1 MDLLPPAQLSSAS
14 FSFYTAPQ
22 ARKLSVKE
30 IKSAIA
36 YDSLNCPVKG
46 GLYDPA
52 MGVSPYDKFSTCTT
66 CGLEGSVCPGHP
78 AHLELAGTIFNPFL
92 LDEVVKLLKAKCY
105 QCHKL
110 RINQHQLTYLTIK
123 AKLIAQGAL
132 MHAQQLTELLSYKTL
147 DVLLAD
153 EQFVHLKTAIVSEK
167 LGNLQYLSEQK
178 IRQLADPNQTAIIR
192 AKRDLNKEV
201 FKSLESN
208 VCPHCRA
215 KQYSIK
221 KENNNKINRVPLSD
235 KVAKSMS
242 AKGVET
248 LKKVQVLHP
257 EHVRDEI
264 RELWA
269 SNPELLTLLYGE
281 SESIIQRFFLE
292 SLIVPSN
299 RFRPESHGPGDETYL
314 HMQTIAL
321 TKIIGINQQMKELVQ
336 NKAPESAVVAK
347 VIELQSAVNLYM
359 DSSLSSR
366 YADKDA
372 TGLRQ
377 LLEKKEGLFRL
388 KMMGKRVNYAARSVI
403 SPDPYLDTNEIGIP
417 VVFAKKLSMP
427 EVVTERN
434 ANFLKQLI
442 RNGPNVYPGAN
453 MVEDLEGNKIVL
465 DNLPKHALHSI
476 ANKLVTRGFGKIVY
490 RHVMNGDW
498 FLVNRQPTLHK
509 PSIMAHRAR
518 VLPRQNTIRMHY
530 SNCNT
535 YNADFDGDEINLHL
549 PQTYLG
555 QTEAKYI
562 VSTDNQYCA
571 PTSGK
576 PLRGLIQDHIV
587 SGVLLTCRD
596 SFFTREEYQ
605 QLIYSTGITRTIPPC
620 ILKPKELWSGKQIIS
635 NMLQALAT
643 IDHPLNLEK
652 KCKVP
657 GYVWAKDEEMFILKD
672 SYLCTGVLDKSQ
684 IGSEACGMVHAFHE
698 LYGERPCANLL
709 TALGKLLTMH
719 LQIHGFTCGMEDLI
733 LTNQIDDHRRNFIE
747 GLYAKGILKAAETA
761 GADEPDE
768 LHKIE
773 SRVLYTPETQIN
785 PKDLYSKS
793 GTESIASGIQEYIL
807 SDPNGAKDLDIQMIS
822 VLNKN
827 SSALIN
833 DCLPGGLVKKFPDNY
848 FSLMV
853 LSGGK
858 GSIVNHKHISCML
871 GQQELEGR
879 RVPMTLLGKTA
890 PCFIPFDPHPRAGG
904 FVADRFLS
912 GLRPQEYFFHCMAGR
927 EGLVDTAVKTSKS
940 GYMQRCLVK
949 GMEGLMV
956 AYDNSVRDSD
966 GSIVQFA
973 YGEDCVDPLKTK
985 YLKNFEFIAQNTE
998 ALLAKYNYKS
1008 VKQTLDFS
1016 RFKQR
1021 IQEKVVRK
1029 DGKIVDYFKVSK
1041 IPGKMSESAKKAM
1054 NQFIQNY
1061 KKSTETL
1068 PKRLRRLIAL
1078 KYLRSLMSPGEAVG
1092 VIAAQSIGE
1101 PSTQLTLN
1109 TFHLAGHG
1117 GANVTLGIPRLREIL
1132 MTTAVNMKTPSMTLP
1147 FLGTKAQAYNFA
1159 NQIKRLKL
1167 KELVQRIKVREKV
1180 NPQTKTRQY
1189 TVELK
1194 FERLAD
1200 IENSLNLTWSD
1211 LLRIVKNLF
1220 IPTLIS
1226 TLGRNVRIGA
1236 EFKVEVHDQKEEDA
1250 NSEDILQSK
1259 PSKNK
1264 EDAEEDEELDK
1275 EVRAYEDDDLESI
1288 EVQSQDNETIEQK
1301 DNPKIPLT
1309 SNHKKRTV
1317 QAVLELPISD
1327 KNVLMLG
1334 LVEQVLEKV
1343 NARSIE
1349 GIDKC
1354 HIIEKKIEGVQR
1366 VAIQTEGVNFQAMW
1380 QYPQFVE
1387 LNKMQAN
1394 DLVAVLKTYGIEA
1407 CNRTIIQEI
1416 ANMFDHYGIEVDKRH
1431 LTLIADHM
1439 TFNGTYRPFNRI
1451 SMSDNPSPLLRM
1463 SFETTMTFMTES
1475 ALLKEKDPG
1484 LTPAARIV
1492 LGVAPKVGTGS
1503 FKLFNKLG

>member
-66 CGLEGSVCPGHP
+66 CGQEGSICPGHP

-92 LDEVVKLLKAKCY
+92 LDEVLKLLKAKCY

-110 RINQHQLTYLTIK
+110 RINQNQLTYLTIK

-153 EQFVHLKTAIVSEK
+153 EAFVHLKTAIVSEK

-221 KENNNKINRVPLSD
+221 KENNNKITRVPLSD

-264 RELWA
+264 RELWV

-299 RFRPESHGPGDETYL
+299 RFRPESHGPGDQTYL

-635 NMLQALAT
+635 TMLQALAT

-698 LYGERPCANLL
+698 LYGERSCANLL

-719 LQIHGFTCGMEDLI
+719 LQINGFTCGMEDLI

-773 SRVLYTPETQIN
+773 SRALYTPKTQIN

-793 GTESIASGIQEYIL
+793 GTESVASSIQEYIL
-807 SDPNGAKDLDIQMIS
+807 SDPNGAKELDIQMIS

-956 AYDNSVRDSD
+956 SYDNSVRDSD

-1021 IQEKVVRK
+1021 VQEKEVRV

-1054 NQFIQNY
+1054 NSFIQNY
-1061 KKSTETL
+1061 KKSNHTL
-1068 PKRLRRLIAL
+1068 PKRLRRLVAL

-1236 EFKVEVHDQKEEDA
+1236 EFKVEVHDQKEEEA
-1250 NSEDILQSK
+1250 NHEDILQSK
-1259 PSKNK
+1259 PSKN
-1264 EDAEEDEELDK
+1264 EDDVEEDEELDK

-1288 EVQSQDNETIEQK
+1288 EIQSQDNETIEQK

-1354 HIIEKKIEGVQR
+1354 HIIEKKIDGVQR